1 MLHCSS
7 RLMEAQFCGF
17 EWPILRHIVSL
28 MINLLFDVVCVVLV
42 AKSISAEHFPAQ
54 RDLIL

>member
-1 MLHCSS
+1 
-7 RLMEAQFCGF
+7 MEAQFCGF